1 MGKRLSLIQGID
13 DNLRQRI
20 RQSLLD
26 SVDDG
31 DSMLDAAKDVMGL
44 FDDMME
50 SGAERIARTELIQ
63 AYGSASLSAYKEA
76 GLGQAEMYD
85 GDNDDEANCAE
96 VNGQIVSLEEA
107 DRLMAD
113 EHPNGTRGVA
123 PIVELPQEQLIA
135 ARAPLRRMTHKEAFY
150 SQELVPPEHDHSTEP
165 GERPVITF
173 DVHGTLTPSDGFT
186 APGRPGSMLPPY
198 PGVKEGMD
206 LLVAGG
212 CCLHINTAALSPYHP
227 PEILAARKMLLKA
240 YCTAYS
246 LPISYTTGKVGAHI
260 YVDDRMVPVQ
270 GGDWDAVMK
279 RTVAKLNKRFT
290 MGPDGIWRRKDIPE
304 IGKPVQDFP
313 DAADVLPDRP
323 RGLSTPIIDIDLHRC
338 LFKASSS
345 KLQDGLQ
352 PGALDAART
361 FYDAGY

>member
-85 GDNDDEANCAE
+85 GDNDDEANCAQ

-123 PIVELPQEQLIA
+123 PIVELPIA
-135 ARAPLRRMTHKEAFY
+135 AQAPRRVIRKEAFY
-150 SQELVPPEHDHSTEP
+150 SQEPVPPEHDHSTEP

-186 APGRPGSMLPPY
+186 APGRPGSMLPPF

-313 DAADVLPDRP
+313 DPTDILPDRP

-352 PGALDAART
+352 PGALDAVRT